1 MKPIKLPPQLASIA
15 AKLKAIARHH
25 YFIFTVLLLVGLTSA
40 VYLVNITLGA
50 PADQAYYDQKLSESL
65 NAKFDEATI
74 KKIENL
80 QKSNEHSAIPPQL
93 PPGARTNPF
102 AE

>member
-1 MKPIKLPPQLASIA
+1 MKPIKLPPQITNMLGKLRLV
-15 AKLKAIARHH
+15 AKHH
-25 YFIFTVLLLVGLTSA
+25 YFIFTILLLGGLTAA

-50 PADQAYYDQKLSESL
+50 PTDQTYYSQKLSESL
-65 NAKFDEATI
+65 NSKFDEATI

-80 QKSNEHSAIPPQL
+80 QKSDEHSAIPPDL
-93 PPGARTNPF
+93 PAGARTNPF